1 MNGDIFFLISFDW
14 NPHPFFWKLIIFI
27 NKKIMK
33 HLLNDLSGEERNRI
47 LEQYNNSLIVE
58 TSKFNKLLK
67 SKLGD
72 VKPLL
77 NEQVDPSKI
86 DLSKIEGNMTDV
98 TDDNPKIR
106 ITKYDAEVERVDM
119 DKNSPMYKKI
129 VDFFKNN
136 YGVSVINVMESKNK
150 SETPSV
156 YEAFFPKSPTFPLP
170 TDISF
175 EIDMDKIND
184 QEYRKLFDMVFKTKL
199 RDIDKTK

>member
-1 MNGDIFFLISFDW
+1 
-14 NPHPFFWKLIIFI
+14 
-27 NKKIMK
+27 MK

-77 NEQVDPSKI
+77 NEQVEPSKI

-98 TDDNPKIR
+98 ADENPMKHIAV
-106 ITKYDAEVERVDM
+106 TKYDAEVERVDM

-129 VDFFKNN
+129 VDFFKDN
-136 YGVSVINVMESKNK
+136 YGVSVIKVMESKNK

-156 YEAFFPKSPTFPLP
+156 YEAFFPKSPSFPLP
-170 TDISF
+170 RDISF

-184 QEYRKLFDMVFKTKL
+184 QEYRKLFDMRFKGTL